1 VLSDRLRII
10 NSQMRNQSNVLWPR
24 RSHQK
29 GVTIMTKQLVLG
41 ILAVLILG
49 AAPALASDT
58 TNREEQGGSKIG
70 PLGQCF
76 DARACYGG
84 YYGGYP
90 GGGYYAYG
98 SVLPPRYYGSPPR
111 YNPNLDYY

>member
-1 VLSDRLRII
+1 MQR
-10 NSQMRNQSNVLWPR
+10 
-24 RSHQK
+24 
-29 GVTIMTKQLVLG
+29 QLILG
-41 ILAVLILG
+41 ILAALILS

-58 TNREEQGGSKIG
+58 SREDRGGIKIG

-76 DARACYGG
+76 DPRACGG

-98 SVLPPRYYGSPPR
+98 SVLPPRYYGYPS
-111 YNPNLDYY
+111 YNRDLDYY